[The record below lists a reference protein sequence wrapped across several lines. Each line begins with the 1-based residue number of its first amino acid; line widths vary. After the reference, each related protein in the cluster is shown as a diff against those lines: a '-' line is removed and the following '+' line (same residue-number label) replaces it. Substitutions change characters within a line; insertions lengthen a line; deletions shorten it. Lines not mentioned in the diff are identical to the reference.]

1 MTFWQSPVV
10 LTVLAL
16 GLCSSASANVAFNGT
31 LIEPPPCTI
40 NGGSTI
46 EVDFKEVG
54 ISKVD
59 GEHYRQPVNY
69 TITCSTD
76 TLPWE
81 MILTV
86 RGSATS
92 FESSA
97 VQSSVVDL
105 GIKLLQNGK
114 PMELNTPLVVTPNSP
129 PVLEAVPVK
138 RPGSTLAPGGFT
150 AIGELPMRSR
160 TMRSV
165 IATLAI
171 SVATAYLLASQVQAA
186 DNLSFKGVL
195 VAQACTIRPGDEL
208 IAVEF
213 SDISTSS
220 LYLNTRTPS
229 ELFYIHLQDCDTQI
243 ADSVTATFSGAENAE
258 LPGLLALATG
268 SAARG
273 IAIGLEAAT
282 GQPLPLNVV
291 SPEQLLNNG
300 DNAMVFYA
308 YVRGEPTAIA
318 NESIRKGRFV
328 ANSTFTLAYP

>member
-10 LTVLAL
+10 LTVLSMAL
-16 GLCSSASANVAFNGT
+16 YGTATANVAFNGT

-86 RGSATS
+86 RGTATS

-105 GIKLLQNGK
+105 GIKLLQNGL
-114 PMELNTPLVVTPNSP
+114 PLALNTPMVITPSSP

-150 AIGELPMRSR
+150 A
-160 TMRSV
+160 T
-165 IATLAI
+165 ATL
-171 SVATAYLLASQVQAA
+171 LANYQ
-186 DNLSFKGVL
+186 
-195 VAQACTIRPGDEL
+195 
-208 IAVEF
+208 
-213 SDISTSS
+213 
-220 LYLNTRTPS
+220 
-229 ELFYIHLQDCDTQI
+229 
-243 ADSVTATFSGAENAE
+243 
-258 LPGLLALATG
+258 
-268 SAARG
+268 
-273 IAIGLEAAT
+273 
-282 GQPLPLNVV
+282 
-291 SPEQLLNNG
+291 
-300 DNAMVFYA
+300 
-308 YVRGEPTAIA
+308 
-318 NESIRKGRFV
+318 
-328 ANSTFTLAYP
+328 